1 LEKKVLFRLR
11 EVLLKPK
18 DVKWTDP
25 EFEVLLKLYRK
36 ERLTVKDHFAVERM
50 YKGHGASSVYMAMRN
65 LSGKLPHINKRLAE
79 AAKKR
84 GIRKKP

>member
-1 LEKKVLFRLR
+1 M
-11 EVLLKPK
+11 KPK

-25 EFEVLLKLYRK
+25 EFEVLLKLYR
-36 ERLTVKDHFAVERM
+36 TVKDHFAIERM
-50 YKGHGASSVYMAMRN
+50 YEGHGASSVYMAMRN